1 MMATS
6 GVTLTPEQAAM
17 LLPLIQQ
24 IAAGQNCTPGSPSS
38 SSTYSSSSPGSRLLS
53 PLPLASPP
61 SVFSDGESSGF
72 SATEL
77 LRKKSKNTKSSDAQI
92 HLLVSFSILKK
103 YSCVCV
109 CVWCALVRLDCVGT
123 YVNTMES
130 IFEEGNVFDFLDTGP
145 I

>member
-53 PLPLASPP
+53 PLPP

-92 HLLVSFSILKK
+92 HLLVSFAILKK
-103 YSCVCV
+103 YTCVCV
-109 CVWCALVRLDCVGT
+109 CVCVVGT
-123 YVNTMES
+123 REIRLCRYVCEHHGKH
-130 IFEEGNVFDFLDTGP
+130 F
-145 I
+145 